1 MAPVNRCQ
9 SPTSTA
15 RPKAVSVLTPRKH
28 PSRPT
33 TGANAEEAA
42 ICSMAPSSRPRRAWV
57 LSTVS
62 KASSKASCTPS
73 RSKESERSQP
83 SCSCVQAVPC
93 HTRPWRSSS
102 AESRCRARIRSPRTS
117 SRARTRSR
125 AASCSSR
132 TGRSASLRPV
142 LTRSPGGPSTL
153 ARATTTHRTPA
164 AVNACQ
170 PEPGR
175 SGLIRHRHRTRQ
187 RRHPG
192 HHRARLRRQPQR
204 PDLPQ
209 NPIDRGPDDR
219 PDMNIQP
226 GIHTLE
232 HDRHLPQL
240 RLHRHAGWRQPTPT
254 RERGAGSPHGLG
266 VLITSVVDT
275 CGA

>member
-42 ICSMAPSSRPRRAWV
+42 ICSMAPSSRPQRAWV

-102 AESRCRARIRSPRTS
+102 AESRCRARIRSPAHVLARSHQIPRGFLRLGGHPHGREFPDPQQPDRPLGIPPAGLDPVT
-117 SRARTRSR
+117 RRPLDLGQGHHHAPHTHRRQRLPARTRSVR
-125 AASCSSR
+125 PHTPPPPDQATTPPRTPPRPPPAPAA
-132 TGRSASLRPV
+132 A
-142 LTRSPGGPSTL
+142 TRSPPKPHRSRPRRPTGHEHP
-153 ARATTTHRTPA
+153 ARHTYART
-164 AVNACQ
+164 
-170 PEPGR
+170 
-175 SGLIRHRHRTRQ
+175 
-187 RRHPG
+187 
-192 HHRARLRRQPQR
+192 
-204 PDLPQ
+204 
-209 NPIDRGPDDR
+209 
-219 PDMNIQP
+219 
-226 GIHTLE
+226 
-232 HDRHLPQL
+232 
-240 RLHRHAGWRQPTPT
+240 
-254 RERGAGSPHGLG
+254 
-266 VLITSVVDT
+266 
-275 CGA
+275 